1 VANPSGETE
10 LTGSAFFS
18 LASTSTAKPRFKE
31 TAPYLRASL
40 KEPPVSDID
49 PQEFGE
55 LRAQVRMLLESNRL
69 NAETLATMSTTLQTM
84 QLQMAEAKGGWKLL
98 MLLGGSAAT
107 LGSAAT
113 WALTHFTGKGA
124 P

>member
-1 VANPSGETE
+1 
-10 LTGSAFFS
+10 
-18 LASTSTAKPRFKE
+18 
-31 TAPYLRASL
+31 
-40 KEPPVSDID
+40 
-49 PQEFGE
+49 
-55 LRAQVRMLLESNRL
+55 
-69 NAETLATMSTTLQTM
+69 
-84 QLQMAEAKGGWKLL
+84 MAEAKGGWKLL

>member
-1 VANPSGETE
+1 
-10 LTGSAFFS
+10 
-18 LASTSTAKPRFKE
+18 
-31 TAPYLRASL
+31 
-40 KEPPVSDID
+40 VSDID

-55 LRAQVRMLLESNRL
+55 LRAQVRMLLDSNRL
-69 NAETLATMSTTLQTM
+69 NAETLETMSATLHSM